1 MVLFLNPQQFLSRT
15 AICSDLQRRWARINT
30 AKKQP
35 LTGVGARRTQ
45 LRPSQGIGGLQIRS
59 LNTFLPYPEF
69 DRTVECL
76 DNRRLGKQR
85 VEAMQILRIVQ
96 ASPVPIRGMAWA
108 NAPVVR
114 MWRGFPGALA
124 VYYNA
129 CLEEWGR
136 RGFKNIVLQP
146 ADVELPVVMPPWLGD
161 ELVHASHRSNLLR
174 KEPEHYLQFG
184 WTESPDLPYVW
195 PVPLVRVEVTKVEI
209 SDSK

>member
-146 ADVELPVVMPPWLGD
+146 ADVELPVVMPPWLGQCFAPHTWC
-161 ELVHASHRSNLLR
+161 L
-174 KEPEHYLQFG
+174 
-184 WTESPDLPYVW
+184 
-195 PVPLVRVEVTKVEI
+195 
-209 SDSK
+209 SD